1 MDISVFFKCV
11 TANQFVKDEYIS
23 DARLST
29 NTTFFTGDLSELEG
43 KKIAL
48 FGVLEDRNSTY
59 NKGCAKG
66 PNEVRKAFYTL
77 FKFDRNPGLIDL
89 GNIEPG
95 NEIGDTYFAVNQTCQ
110 LLLKKGI
117 IPVIIGGSQDIT
129 YANYLAYEN
138 MEQTVNLVT
147 IDPTLDF
154 GQSPDDL
161 TSSGYLNK
169 IVLHKPNF
177 LFNYSN
183 IGHQRYLTDPSLL
196 ELMNKMY
203 FDNFR
208 LGEMQHTH
216 ILRNEPII
224 RNADVLSF
232 DISAIRRAE
241 SPGCKNAGPNG
252 FYGHEA
258 AQLAWY
264 AGLSDKLSS
273 FGIYEYN
280 PEYDR
285 DSQSAQL
292 IGQMIW
298 CFIDGYLSRKQDYPV
313 GDHTEYFKY
322 IVNLAEESHELIFYK
337 SNRSDRWWMDVP
349 YPAGQENKY
358 ERHHLVPCTYEE
370 YQQATN
376 DEMPDRWW
384 KTYQKL
390 V

>member
-1 MDISVFFKCV
+1 MDISVFFKNV
-11 TANQFVKDEYIS
+11 TANQFEIEEQNS
-23 DARLST
+23 DSKLYAH
-29 NTTFFTGDLSELEG
+29 TTFFTGDLSELEG

-48 FGVLEDRNSTY
+48 FGVLEDRNSVS

-66 PNEVRKAFYTL
+66 PNEVRKAFYSL
-77 FKFDRNPGLIDL
+77 FKFDRNPELIDL

-117 IPVIIGGSQDIT
+117 IPLIIGGSQDIT

-183 IGHQRYLTDPSLL
+183 IGHQRYLTDPNLL

-285 DSQSAQL
+285 DNQSAQL
-292 IGQMIW
+292 IAQMIW
-298 CFIDGYLSRKQDYPV
+298 CFIDGYLSRKQDYPI

>member
-1 MDISVFFKCV
+1 MDISVFFKPV
-11 TANQFVKDEYIS
+11 TAGQFEREDHHRAS
-23 DARLST
+23 CLASST
-29 NTTFFTGDLSELEG
+29 AFFTGDLAELEG
-43 KKIAL
+43 KKMAL
-48 FGVLEDRNSTY
+48 FGVLEDRNGTG
-59 NKGCAKG
+59 NKGCNRGAD
-66 PNEVRKAFYTL
+66 EVRKAFYGL
-77 FKFDRNPGLIDL
+77 FRFDRDPQLIDL

-95 NEIGDTYFAVNQTCQ
+95 NEIADTYFAVNQTCQ
-110 LLLKKGI
+110 YLLKKGI

-129 YANYLAYEN
+129 YANYLAYEH

-147 IDPTLDF
+147 VDPTLDF

-161 TSSGYLNK
+161 SSTGYLNK

-183 IGHQRYLTDPSLL
+183 IGHQRYLTDPQLI

-208 LGEMQHTH
+208 LGEMQHVH

-224 RNADVLSF
+224 RNADIVSF
-232 DISAIRRAE
+232 DISSIRRSE
-241 SPGCKNAGPNG
+241 SPGCKTAGPNG

-264 AGLSDKLSS
+264 AGLSDKLTS

-280 PEYDR
+280 PSMDR
-285 DSQSAQL
+285 DRQSAEL
-292 IGQMIW
+292 IAQMVW
-298 CFIDGYLSRKQDYPV
+298 CFVDGFLSRKADYPI
-313 GDHTEYFKY
+313 GDHSEYLRY
-322 IVNLAEESHELIFYK
+322 IVNLAEESHELVFYK

-349 YPAGQENKY
+349 YPAGQEQRY

>member
-1 MDISVFFKCV
+1 MDISVFFKPV
-11 TANQFVKDEYIS
+11 Q
-23 DARLST
+23 
-29 NTTFFTGDLSELEG
+29 TGDFVRPENQPSMLIHHAHFFQGDLEELEG
-43 KKIAL
+43 KKLAII
-48 FGVLEDRNSTY
+48 GVRDDRNSMT

-66 PNEVRKAFYTL
+66 PDVIRREFYKL
-77 FKFDRNPGLIDL
+77 FQFDADAGLIDL
-89 GNIEPG
+89 GNIDPG
-95 NEIGDTYFAVNQTCQ
+95 NEISDTYFALNQTCQ
-110 LLLKKGI
+110 VLLKKGI
-117 IPVIIGGSQDIT
+117 VPIILGGSQDLT
-129 YANYLAYEN
+129 YANYLAYET

-147 IDPTLDF
+147 IDPKLDF

-161 TSSGYLNK
+161 SSDGYLNK

-183 IGHQRYLTDPSLL
+183 IGHQRYLTDPQLI

-203 FDNFR
+203 FDCFR
-208 LGEMQHTH
+208 LGEMQGNH

-224 RNADVLSF
+224 RNADLLSF
-232 DISAIRRAE
+232 DMSAIRKSEA
-241 SPGCKNAGPNG
+241 PGCAHAGPNG

-258 AQLAWY
+258 AQLFWY
-264 AGLSDKLSS
+264 AGLSDKLTSIGLYD
-273 FGIYEYN
+273 FN
-280 PEYDR
+280 PEFDR
-285 DSQSAQL
+285 DGQTAQL
-292 IGQMIW
+292 AAQMIW
-298 CFIDGYLSRKQDYPV
+298 CFVDGFLARKQDYPI
-313 GDHTEYFKY
+313 GSYNDYLRY
-322 IVNLAEESHELIFYK
+322 IVNMAAESHELIFYK

-349 YPAGQENKY
+349 YPAGTENKY

>member
-1 MDISVFFKCV
+1 MDISVFFKPV
-11 TANQFVKDEYIS
+11 D
-23 DARLST
+23 
-29 NTTFFTGDLSELEG
+29 TGDFVRPENQPSMLIHHAHFFQGDLEELEG
-43 KKIAL
+43 KKLAII
-48 FGVLEDRNSTY
+48 GVRDDRNSLT

-66 PNEVRKAFYTL
+66 PDVIRREFYKL
-77 FKFDRNPGLIDL
+77 FQFDADAGLIDL
-89 GNIEPG
+89 GNIDPG
-95 NEIGDTYFAVNQTCQ
+95 NEISDTYFALNQTCQ
-110 LLLKKGI
+110 VLLKKGI
-117 IPVIIGGSQDIT
+117 VPIILGGSQDLT
-129 YANYLAYEN
+129 YANYLAYET

-147 IDPTLDF
+147 IDPKLDF

-161 TSSGYLNK
+161 SSDGYLNK

-183 IGHQRYLTDPSLL
+183 IGHQRYLTDPQLI

-203 FDNFR
+203 FDCFR
-208 LGEMQHTH
+208 LGEMQGNH

-224 RNADVLSF
+224 RNADLLSF
-232 DISAIRRAE
+232 DISAIRKSEA
-241 SPGCKNAGPNG
+241 PGCAHAGPNG

-258 AQLAWY
+258 AQLFWY
-264 AGLSDKLSS
+264 AGLSDKLTSIGLYD
-273 FGIYEYN
+273 FN

-285 DSQSAQL
+285 DGQTAQL
-292 IGQMIW
+292 AAQMIW
-298 CFIDGYLSRKQDYPV
+298 CFVDGFLARKQDYPI
-313 GDHTEYFKY
+313 GTYNDYLRY
-322 IVNLAEESHELIFYK
+322 IVNMASESHELIFYK

-349 YPAGQENKY
+349 YPAGTENKY

>member
-1 MDISVFFKCV
+1 MDISVFFKFSN
-11 TANQFVKDEYIS
+11 ALDFERQDHRKDAS
-23 DARLST
+23 LAAST
-29 NTTFFTGDLSELEG
+29 SFFTGDLAELQN
-43 KKIAL
+43 KKIAI
-48 FGVLEDRNSTY
+48 FGVNEDRNSDF
-59 NKGCAKG
+59 NKGCAEG
-66 PNEVRKAFYTL
+66 PDHVRKAFYKL
-77 FKFDRNPGLIDL
+77 FQFDRNPELIDL
-89 GNIEPG
+89 GNIAAG
-95 NEIGDTYFAVNQTCQ
+95 NEIADTYFAVNQTCQ
-110 LLLKKGI
+110 FLLKNGI

-147 IDPTLDF
+147 VDPTLDF

-169 IVLHKPNF
+169 IILHKPNF

-183 IGHQRYLTDPSLL
+183 IGHQRYLTDPNLI

-208 LGEMQHTH
+208 LGEMQHANM
-216 ILRNEPII
+216 LRNEPII
-224 RNADVLSF
+224 RNADMVSF
-232 DISAIRRAE
+232 DVSAIRRSE
-241 SPGCKNAGPNG
+241 SPGCMTAGPNG

-264 AGLSDKLSS
+264 AGLSDKLTS
-273 FGIYEYN
+273 FGVYEFN
-280 PEYDR
+280 PECDR
-285 DSQSAQL
+285 DNQTAEL
-292 IGQMIW
+292 VAQMIW
-298 CFIDGYLSRKQDYPV
+298 CFIDGYLARKQDYPV
-313 GDHTEYFKY
+313 GDHSEYFKY
-322 IVNLAEESHELIFYK
+322 IVNLAEESHELVFYK

-349 YPAGQENKY
+349 YPAGLELKY

>member
-1 MDISVFFKCV
+1 MDISVFFKPV
-11 TANQFVKDEYIS
+11 DTSDFVRPENQPSMLIHHVH
-23 DARLST
+23 
-29 NTTFFTGDLSELEG
+29 FFQGDLEELEG
-43 KKIAL
+43 KKLAL
-48 FGVLEDRNSTY
+48 IGVREDRNSLT

-66 PNEVRKAFYTL
+66 PDVIRREFYKL
-77 FKFDRNPGLIDL
+77 LQFDSDSGLIDL
-89 GNIEPG
+89 GNIDPG
-95 NEIGDTYFAVNQTCQ
+95 NEISDTYFALNQTCQ
-110 LLLKKGI
+110 VLLKKGI
-117 IPVIIGGSQDIT
+117 VPIILGGSQDLT
-129 YANYLAYEN
+129 YANYLAYET

-147 IDPTLDF
+147 VDPKLDF

-161 TSSGYLNK
+161 SADGYLNK

-183 IGHQRYLTDPSLL
+183 IGHQRYLTDPQLI

-203 FDNFR
+203 FDCFR
-208 LGEMQHTH
+208 LGEMQGHH

-224 RNADVLSF
+224 RNADLLSF
-232 DISAIRRAE
+232 DMSAIRKSEA
-241 SPGCKNAGPNG
+241 PGCAHAGPNG

-258 AQLAWY
+258 AQLFWY
-264 AGLSDKLSS
+264 AGLSDKLTSIGLYD
-273 FGIYEYN
+273 FN

-285 DSQSAQL
+285 DGQTAQL
-292 IGQMIW
+292 AAQMVW
-298 CFIDGYLSRKQDYPV
+298 CFVDGFLSRKQDYPI
-313 GDHTEYFKY
+313 GTYDEYLRY
-322 IVNLAEESHELIFYK
+322 IVNMASESHEMIFYK

-349 YPAGQENKY
+349 YPAGTEKKY